1 MQEIAVLGTGVVGQT
16 LAFRAAEVGYS
27 VFVGARSATSGSL
40 EPFAHREGVTTGSFA
55 DAAASAQVLVINA
68 TNGLHSLEALD
79 LAGAENLAGKT
90 LLDVANELVPVKD
103 GFPQPAATVDNSLGQ
118 RIQAAYP
125 DTRVVKSL
133 NTMNCQ
139 VMADPTIV
147 PGDHVAFL
155 SGENAAAKADVK
167 DLLVA
172 FGWRPQ
178 QLLDIGGIDSAAAVE
193 MMMAIWL
200 RVRVARGMDA
210 PPFNWAVSSR

>member
-1 MQEIAVLGTGVVGQT
+1 MTEIAVLGTGVVGRT

-40 EPFAHREGVTTGSFA
+40 EPFADRPRVTTGSFA
-55 DAAASAQVLVINA
+55 DAAGSAALVINA

-79 LAGAENLAGKT
+79 LAGADTLAGKT

-103 GFPQPAATVDNSLGQ
+103 GFPQPTATADNGLAQ

-125 DTRVVKSL
+125 DARVVKAL

-139 VMADPTIV
+139 VMADPSIV

-155 SGENAAAKADVK
+155 SGDNAAAKANVT

-178 QLLDIGGIDSAAAVE
+178 QLLDIGGIDSAVAAE
-193 MMMAIWL
+193 MMMAIWM
-200 RVRVARGMDA
+200 RVRIARGADA
-210 PPFNWAVSSR
+210 PPFNWAVNSR